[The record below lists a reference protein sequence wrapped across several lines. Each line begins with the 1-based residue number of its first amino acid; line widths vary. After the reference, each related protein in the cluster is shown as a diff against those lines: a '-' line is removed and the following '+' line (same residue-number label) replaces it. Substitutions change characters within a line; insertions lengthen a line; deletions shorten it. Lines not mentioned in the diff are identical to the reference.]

1 MENMKHKYYAK
12 IAMRKAEADS
22 KCSHKDGTSCN
33 ATPCSRFDDTF
44 IDMERC
50 LPYTVSAKS
59 TFLKTYAA

>member
-1 MENMKHKYYAK
+1 
-12 IAMRKAEADS
+12 MRKADADS
-22 KCSHKDGTSCN
+22 KCSHKDGTSCK

>member
-50 LPYTVSAKS
+50 LHTQLV
-59 TFLKTYAA
+59 LKAHF